1 MSINH
6 HNYIQLQLITFKNFF
21 KLKNKKD
28 YYIKIEIARNKHNFA
43 KIKRMYRIYLSL
55 IFILIV
61 LIYLIYGFI
70 AKKDSTKYLAI
81 FKITAFFSLLWFVLF
96 FVFLF

>member
-1 MSINH
+1 M
-6 HNYIQLQLITFKNFF
+6 
-21 KLKNKKD
+21 LKNKKD

-43 KIKRMYRIYLSL
+43 KINRMYRIYLPL

-61 LIYLIYGFI
+61 LIYLIYGAI
-70 AKKDSTKYLAI
+70 TKKNSDKQLAI
-81 FKITAFFSLLWFVLF
+81 LKITAFFSLLWFVLF